1 MAGLEVGLVPAWKN
15 DRSVLR
21 ADTVARAVAMC
32 VDTRRG
38 VLVVGPPGVGA
49 SRCAVDIAAGLRAA
63 GVRVAVW
70 DDLDRADTPRAL
82 PDGAVVVA
90 SARVGAPLPPW
101 CRDEVAYRTTRLTLR
116 NLTRTGSEAAVAA
129 AVGVP
134 LSARL
139 VEALWTCSHGNLT
152 ALRATYDDLA
162 TRKLNLLMRGRLT
175 LTVDPATAVM
185 DVAVDPQRWLGGSAS
200 GAGGVDPLTD
210 ALTTVALA
218 RRISV
223 PDLENLHGCEVV
235 SELMARA
242 LVVEGQQD
250 GARVLAVQPP
260 VLAAALRDA
269 ADHRR
274 RRETYDAVLA
284 LPGIVQPDPN
294 VVLWALTNLPAGTAA
309 GTGPPAA
316 RSVVLGAP
324 AVQGARV
331 DASAALAAARA
342 AFEANDYRTGVG
354 LSQAARRAGLVM
366 TPLQQ
371 AEFDLVA
378 GSCLRWADRVHEA
391 AEMFERSLECL
402 RASAVHGGDDDPG
415 GPDFTRVLLDNV
427 AARAD
432 LAHYRDRSPENALLL
447 IESAHGFLVPG
458 DPGHSVLDALT
469 VVHLC
474 YAGRYREAAR
484 AYTALCEP
492 PSDADAGTT
501 ADSAVGDPKP
511 HADPLHPVSMPPDA
525 LRPAPL
531 SAEWERRLDA
541 LHAIA
546 LDALGQSDAALA
558 VLRRLARRTRTMD
571 SHAWASEEYLAS
583 LLYVVLH
590 GFGVTALQAEIAPFI
605 AVEQDDSV
613 RLGPGLRRVADAEI
627 ALAAGDLSAAV
638 AAASDAIDTIEV
650 DGPEEYLSRALS
662 LCALIAALSGRTA
675 TAKEKLRRLRGIRE
689 YTNSPL
695 GPEIRGAEAGV
706 LYCFGHSEEAR
717 EIVRSL
723 IDEGQLGSATRAA
736 MAGVLSADRESCQLV
751 SELEVTGDLPVL
763 VRDIA
768 ADSLAKNP
776 RRLLDDA
783 HRAREC
789 GLHMV
794 SVAVADRVRHLA
806 TPGSQHHIQAERMI
820 ATSEIGGSASG
831 LPGPGGAAT
840 RIPQGVSLTRRESQI
855 ATLVGQGLT
864 NAEIAA
870 ELHLSK
876 RTVEGHLNRI
886 YTKTGT
892 RLRG

>member
-1 MAGLEVGLVPAWKN
+1 M
-15 DRSVLR
+15 
-21 ADTVARAVAMC
+21 
-32 VDTRRG
+32 
-38 VLVVGPPGVGA
+38 
-49 SRCAVDIAAGLRAA
+49 
-63 GVRVAVW
+63 
-70 DDLDRADTPRAL
+70 
-82 PDGAVVVA
+82 
-90 SARVGAPLPPW
+90 
-101 CRDEVAYRTTRLTLR
+101 
-116 NLTRTGSEAAVAA
+116 
-129 AVGVP
+129 
-134 LSARL
+134 
-139 VEALWTCSHGNLT
+139 
-152 ALRATYDDLA
+152 
-162 TRKLNLLMRGRLT
+162 
-175 LTVDPATAVM
+175 
-185 DVAVDPQRWLGGSAS
+185 
-200 GAGGVDPLTD
+200 
-210 ALTTVALA
+210 
-218 RRISV
+218 
-223 PDLENLHGCEVV
+223 
-235 SELMARA
+235 
-242 LVVEGQQD
+242 
-250 GARVLAVQPP
+250 
-260 VLAAALRDA
+260 
-269 ADHRR
+269 
-274 RRETYDAVLA
+274 
-284 LPGIVQPDPN
+284 
-294 VVLWALTNLPAGTAA
+294 
-309 GTGPPAA
+309 
-316 RSVVLGAP
+316 
-324 AVQGARV
+324 

-492 PSDADAGTT
+492 PSDAD
-501 ADSAVGDPKP
+501 S
-511 HADPLHPVSMPPDA
+511 PPDA

-751 SELEVTGDLPVL
+751 SELEVTGHLPVL